1 MKKTLFIFLFSI
13 TNILAEAA
21 DTVKWVAPWGNDSG
35 LGESFSPYKTL
46 KKALTELDS
55 GTIMFRATDKISVY
69 REQVVIDGKENITI
83 KGYGAGNLGNRY
95 IIFDGTTDLSEYN
108 WTHLGNN
115 IYKTNIDTTIWQ
127 LFIEG
132 KEMVMAR
139 WPNAQFNDKSIY
151 SWDSWAQ
158 GDESLSS
165 NGTVVVDSKYHD
177 MSKIS
182 NSLDTAHAILNLGS
196 FRTWNSKIDHA
207 QGNNTFTFDRYIS
220 DNQYKDKHHYFFVEG
235 DFDLLDT
242 VNEWY
247 HNPKNGDLWVMTDGT
262 NPNDLEKSSN
272 SIVNIPTSLKEAIDL
287 SKQNNPDIKIAKFDL
302 EQSEKDLSIAKS
314 DLAPTASLSLE
325 RSYAEDV
332 SSTIDEREKDILKA
346 TVSWPFYSGGKKFST
361 INKNTNLSTRKRLLL
376 DDAIRTNETNVSS
389 MWSSLESS
397 KSFLASVKAQVR
409 AAKIANDGIVAEYE
423 RGSRTTLDVIQ
434 SNALL
439 LAAQI
444 SLASSEKNYLMAQ
457 YNLLKAVGLLNSQY
471 LNLK

>member
-1 MKKTLFIFLFSI
+1 MKKILILICLTLFGFSKAFAVTLYDALNQTYQNNIQLNAERESLKASEEDVNISKSNYKPSLTLSGSKSQEDTTKLTNQSGGSAAISDVDPLTTSIKLEQTIIDFGRGLELKKSI
-13 TNILAEAA
+13 TGLDLAKAKLIKKEQEVLLSAINAYSGLILARE
-21 DTVKWVAPWGNDSG
+21 K
-35 LGESFSPYKTL
+35 
-46 KKALTELDS
+46 LD
-55 GTIMFRATDKISVY
+55 INEKNLNLLNRQVENDKIRLDRGQITITDLAQSESSLAGAQAQFTQAQSDLLIAKLTY
-69 REQVVIDGKENITI
+69 ENII
-83 KGYGAGNLGNRY
+83 
-95 IIFDGTTDLSEYN
+95 
-108 WTHLGNN
+108 
-115 IYKTNIDTTIWQ
+115 
-127 LFIEG
+127 G
-132 KEMVMAR
+132 K
-139 WPNAQFNDKSIY
+139 I
-151 SWDSWAQ
+151 
-158 GDESLSS
+158 
-165 NGTVVVDSKYHD
+165 
-177 MSKIS
+177 
-182 NSLDTAHAILNLGS
+182 
-196 FRTWNSKIDHA
+196 
-207 QGNNTFTFDRYIS
+207 
-220 DNQYKDKHHYFFVEG
+220 
-235 DFDLLDT
+235 
-242 VNEWY
+242 
-247 HNPKNGDLWVMTDGT
+247 T
-262 NPNDLEKSSN
+262 NPNDLQKSSN

-361 INKNTNLSTRKRLLL
+361 INKNSNLSTRQRLLL

-439 LAAQI
+439 LSAQI